1 MTKAELKEIIE
12 RFFAQWQKHQP
23 QRNALKKSDVLNCI
37 ETQCYQEDF
46 SLQKMADIFCVSAP
60 VLSRFIKASLGITF
74 TDYVT
79 QKRIRMAEKLLSNT
93 EMPITQII
101 EQIGYNNINNFYRRF
116 KLLNGI
122 TPSAY
127 RNLHR
132 ERN

>member
-1 MTKAELKEIIE
+1 
-12 RFFAQWQKHQP
+12 
-23 QRNALKKSDVLNCI
+23 
-37 ETQCYQEDF
+37 
-46 SLQKMADIFCVSAP
+46 
-60 VLSRFIKASLGITF
+60 
-74 TDYVT
+74 
-79 QKRIRMAEKLLSNT
+79 MAEKLLSNT